1 MAFIGRF
8 PVELAPL
15 ILLYILMK
23 SRFHLVIS
31 DLNNSRVRLGIMKRQ
46 RVVDVVCLALLL
58 VSFGIFALWLSRT
71 GNDEENKVAAC
82 VRIDQVNYFSSF
94 LSYLSD

>member
-1 MAFIGRF
+1 M
-8 PVELAPL
+8 ELASL
-15 ILLYILMK
+15 ILLYILMW
-23 SRFHLVIS
+23 SRSHLIIL
-31 DLNNSRVRLGIMKRQ
+31 DLNNSRVLLGIMKRQ

-58 VSFGIFALWLSRT
+58 VSFGIFALWLSTT

-94 LSYLSD
+94 LSYLSLIDA

>member
-1 MAFIGRF
+1 MRTRCFYDN
-8 PVELAPL
+8 P
-15 ILLYILMK
+15 
-23 SRFHLVIS
+23 
-31 DLNNSRVRLGIMKRQ
+31 
-46 RVVDVVCLALLL
+46 LLL

-94 LSYLSD
+94 LSYLSLIDA

>member
-1 MAFIGRF
+1 M
-8 PVELAPL
+8 
-15 ILLYILMK
+15 
-23 SRFHLVIS
+23 
-31 DLNNSRVRLGIMKRQ
+31 
-46 RVVDVVCLALLL
+46 VDVVCLALLL

-94 LSYLSD
+94 LSYLSLIDA